1 MRLRSF
7 SLRAQMAVFSA
18 AALTTTV
25 LAAGALVWALG
36 AANWHVERLASAQ
49 RRLELISAIPGRVGD
64 YGLSALQASEAPKED
79 PARLARARDLT
90 RQAFY
95 RADAAIGEDVA
106 SLSDETEKTLMAGRS
121 RLLSHLRARF
131 DVLDRQVTRSIE
143 AARAGQDFNPI
154 TVKVALDTFAVGFSP
169 ILGEA
174 LGSER
179 AATQEAQAAMADLRK
194 QLTFGAVAA
203 VFTAAVVAIL
213 LYLVLARPLA
223 RRIDAVAAGASAI
236 ARGRFDTRLAVRGRD
251 ELSLVMARFN
261 RMAAQLARREARL
274 LADQQRLQEIV
285 DQKTAELR
293 DANLSL
299 TETDRA
305 RRRFFTDVS
314 HELRTPL
321 TVILGEAEVTLR
333 SGNDPEGVRT
343 SLRTIQARARRLHR
357 RVEDLLRIAR
367 SETGQIEMELAPV
380 ETGAIL
386 ADALEGVL
394 ALARAA
400 KVDVTIAADEEN
412 FVEGDREWLRQVVE
426 GLLSNA
432 IRYSAPDSKVSVTSR
447 RRDGMVEIAVAD
459 EGPGIA
465 NADLP
470 HLFDRFYRG
479 STEQERTGYGIGL
492 ALAKWVVERH
502 QGLIFVENRSGQKGT
517 VVRMR
522 LPLMA
527 HEARAVAWR

>member
-1 MRLRSF
+1 
-7 SLRAQMAVFSA
+7 
-18 AALTTTV
+18 
-25 LAAGALVWALG
+25 
-36 AANWHVERLASAQ
+36 
-49 RRLELISAIPGRVGD
+49 
-64 YGLSALQASEAPKED
+64 
-79 PARLARARDLT
+79 
-90 RQAFY
+90 
-95 RADAAIGEDVA
+95 
-106 SLSDETEKTLMAGRS
+106 
-121 RLLSHLRARF
+121 
-131 DVLDRQVTRSIE
+131 
-143 AARAGQDFNPI
+143 
-154 TVKVALDTFAVGFSP
+154 
-169 ILGEA
+169 
-174 LGSER
+174 
-179 AATQEAQAAMADLRK
+179 
-194 QLTFGAVAA
+194 
-203 VFTAAVVAIL
+203 
-213 LYLVLARPLA
+213 
-223 RRIDAVAAGASAI
+223 
-236 ARGRFDTRLAVRGRD
+236 
-251 ELSLVMARFN
+251 MARFN

-502 QGLIFVENRSGQKGT
+502 QGLIS
-517 VVRMR
+517 
-522 LPLMA
+522 
-527 HEARAVAWR
+527 WRTGPAKRERWCACACL